1 MEYINSPV
9 GAISRVGLGTWAMG
23 GWGEVITSEADEM
36 AVETIKKAVEMDVT
50 LIDTAP
56 AYGEGHS
63 EKLVG
68 RALKE
73 SGYRNKVILATKCG
87 LSWDDKGTVYRD
99 SRPETL
105 KKEVEASL
113 ERLQTNYI
121 DIYQV
126 HWPDA
131 DVPIAE
137 TAQCLKEILDSG
149 KIRTI
154 GLSNYTNAMIDE
166 WRKYA
171 PVHFIQ
177 PSYNI
182 LEDKLFENQIP
193 YAQEHGISILG
204 YSSLCRGML
213 HGTYTKDTK
222 FNDGDMR
229 GEKDPKYL
237 GENFLNHLAAVDELK
252 EYAKTLGKKVDE
264 IAMRWVLDK
273 GVSCALYGCRK
284 PHHLGPIAGCTDF
297 KLSPEQCDYMS
308 YLVAKHVPVQVG
320 KEYLAP
326 PLMSEL

>member
-1 MEYINSPV
+1 MEYIKTSVP
-9 GAISRVGLGTWAMG
+9 GMEISRIGLGTWAMG
-23 GWGEVITSEADEM
+23 GGGWGGYDDGPAL
-36 AVETIKKAVEMDVT
+36 ETIAKAVEMGVN

-63 EKLVG
+63 EMVVGKAVAELGCRDKLV
-68 RALKE
+68 
-73 SGYRNKVILATKCG
+73 LATKCG
-87 LSWDDKGTVYRD
+87 LSWTKDGVVYRD

-105 KKEVEASL
+105 LKELENSL
-113 ERLQTNYI
+113 ERLQTSWI

-126 HWPDA
+126 HWPDG

-137 TAQCLKEILDSG
+137 TAAVLKEMFESG
-149 KIRTI
+149 KIKAI

-177 PSYNI
+177 PSFNI

-193 YAQEHGISILG
+193 YCQEHNISILG
-204 YSSLCRGML
+204 YSALCRGML

-229 GEKDPKYL
+229 AKDDPKYQ
-237 GENFLNHLAAVDELK
+237 GEAFLNHLAAIDALK
-252 EYAKTLGKKVDE
+252 EYAAKIGKRVDH
-264 IAMRWVLDK
+264 IAVRWVLEK
-273 GVSCALYGCRK
+273 GITCALYGCRK
-284 PHHLGPIAGCTDF
+284 PQHLEPIPGCVDF
-297 KLSPEQCDYMS
+297 QLTPAQCDEMEAI
-308 YLVAKHVPVQVG
+308 VAKYIPVQVG
-320 KEYLAP
+320 KDFLAP